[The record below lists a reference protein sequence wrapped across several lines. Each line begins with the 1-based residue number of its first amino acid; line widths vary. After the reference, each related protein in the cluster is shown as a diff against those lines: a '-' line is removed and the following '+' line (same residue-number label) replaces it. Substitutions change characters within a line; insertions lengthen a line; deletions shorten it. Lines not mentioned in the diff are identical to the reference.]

1 MAESYGI
8 LRVLK
13 TYKLIT
19 AEQEQAV
26 IAEAK
31 KEDKQV
37 ISAIVD
43 MKLVPADKI
52 REILV
57 KEYAYPYLNLDDIDV
72 KEIPSAYMDKNLI
85 LQHHALPVY
94 AQGKTLFLAMSD
106 PTNTAAL
113 NAFGLKF
120 QMMTDTILVD
130 EDKLQKDLN
139 KLFADAMEELDVG
152 LSDTDMA
159 ELETIEEDQNNDAMS
174 GASDASDDDTP
185 VVKFINKL
193 LLDSIKKGASD
204 LHFEPYEKKYRVRFR
219 IDGILHEVAKAPVEL
234 KEKIAARI
242 KVMSR
247 LDIAERRVPQD
258 GRIKLKISPTKAMD
272 MRVNTLPTLWGEKI
286 VMRILDSS
294 AAKLN
299 IDMLG
304 FEEEQKKKY
313 LGALDK
319 PQGLILVTG
328 PTGSGKT
335 VSLYT
340 GLSILNT
347 VETNISTAE
356 DPVEINLEGINQV
369 QINYKAGLTFA
380 SALKA
385 FLRQD
390 PDVIMVGEIR
400 DLETAEIAIKAA
412 QTGHLVLSTLH
423 TNSAPETLTR
433 LLNMGVPAFNIA
445 SSVTLIM
452 AQRLARRLCEKCKIL
467 DNVPEHELL
476 NIGYTQEDIQ
486 KGLKI
491 YKPNPQGCEACSGGY
506 KGRVGIYEIF
516 VMSEKLAMLIME
528 GGNSLQIAQE
538 AEKEGMVPLRKSGL
552 MKVAQGVTSL
562 QEVFRVT
569 SG

>member
-152 LSDTDMA
+152 LSDTDMS
-159 ELETIEEDQNNDAMS
+159 ELETIEEDQSNDAMS

-204 LHFEPYEKKYRVRFR
+204 LHFEP
-219 IDGILHEVAKAPVEL
+219 
-234 KEKIAARI
+234 
-242 KVMSR
+242 
-247 LDIAERRVPQD
+247 
-258 GRIKLKISPTKAMD
+258 
-272 MRVNTLPTLWGEKI
+272 
-286 VMRILDSS
+286 
-294 AAKLN
+294 
-299 IDMLG
+299 
-304 FEEEQKKKY
+304 
-313 LGALDK
+313 
-319 PQGLILVTG
+319 
-328 PTGSGKT
+328 
-335 VSLYT
+335 
-340 GLSILNT
+340 
-347 VETNISTAE
+347 
-356 DPVEINLEGINQV
+356 
-369 QINYKAGLTFA
+369 
-380 SALKA
+380 
-385 FLRQD
+385 
-390 PDVIMVGEIR
+390 
-400 DLETAEIAIKAA
+400 
-412 QTGHLVLSTLH
+412 
-423 TNSAPETLTR
+423 
-433 LLNMGVPAFNIA
+433 
-445 SSVTLIM
+445 
-452 AQRLARRLCEKCKIL
+452 
-467 DNVPEHELL
+467 
-476 NIGYTQEDIQ
+476 
-486 KGLKI
+486 
-491 YKPNPQGCEACSGGY
+491 
-506 KGRVGIYEIF
+506 
-516 VMSEKLAMLIME
+516 
-528 GGNSLQIAQE
+528 
-538 AEKEGMVPLRKSGL
+538 
-552 MKVAQGVTSL
+552 
-562 QEVFRVT
+562 
-569 SG
+569 